1 MSMPMHKLV
10 QTELAIAKKLI
21 EKFFGKWSL

>member
-1 MSMPMHKLV
+1 MHKLV

-21 EKFFGKWSL
+21 ENFLGKWSL